1 MIGPPGHF
9 LAVLL
14 SILLSLYLALLS
26 VLFLWVNSRVVEVR
40 FHILPVRRVR
50 RVSIS
55 KRCGNSQDAAEI
67 NFINAVGS
75 SNLANSM
82 QR

>member
-1 MIGPPGHF
+1 
-9 LAVLL
+9 
-14 SILLSLYLALLS
+14 
-26 VLFLWVNSRVVEVR
+26 LWVNSRVVEVR

-55 KRCGNSQDAAEI
+55 KRCGNSQDAADI

>member
-1 MIGPPGHF
+1 
-9 LAVLL
+9 
-14 SILLSLYLALLS
+14 
-26 VLFLWVNSRVVEVR
+26 LWVNSRVVEVR
-40 FHILPVRRVR
+40 FHILPVRHVR